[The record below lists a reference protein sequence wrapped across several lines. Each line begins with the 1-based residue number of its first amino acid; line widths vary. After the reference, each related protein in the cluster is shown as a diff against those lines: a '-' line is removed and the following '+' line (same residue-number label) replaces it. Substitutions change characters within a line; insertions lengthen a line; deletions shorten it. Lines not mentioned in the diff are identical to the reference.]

1 MNSGQPPQKD
11 SPQKIQVNPSA
22 ENSGQLLEWIQANP
36 LPPKRF
42 RWTLQLKIKA
52 NSSAENWE
60 ELLEWIQVN
69 LPHPRKIQVNPS
81 VEF

>member
-1 MNSGQPPQKD
+1 MNSGQPS
-11 SPQKIQVNPSA
+11 SPHKIQVNPSA
-22 ENSGQLLEWIQANP
+22 ENSDQLLEWIQANP
-36 LPPKRF
+36 FPPKRF
-42 RWTLQLKIKA
+42 GWTLQLKIKA
-52 NSSAENWE
+52 NSSAENLE